1 MIIFVVN
8 ALNLINYNSI
18 MKKLI
23 ASVAALVVALGAAY
37 AQDLAAVTEIYN
49 AGAEAVS
56 AGDKA
61 SALSSFEKALE
72 MATALGEEGEE
83 VVTNCK
89 NIIPNL
95 VLSMAKD
102 LVKESKFD
110 EAIAKLGDAAAV
122 AEKYASEEVLEEAK
136 ELIPQVKM
144 SKAGNLLNAKEYDAA
159 AAAYKEVLDADP
171 ANGAAALRLGVALN
185 GAGKLAEAKA
195 AFETAAA
202 NGQEATANKQLGNIY
217 LKEAAAALKAKK
229 YADAVA
235 AAVKVNDYTENA
247 QAWQIAGQASQLASK
262 NNDAIKYFEKYL
274 EASPNASNAGA
285 IAYTVGALYQQA
297 KNNAK
302 AKEYYTKAASDP
314 KYGAEAK
321 KMLDA
326 LK

>member
-1 MIIFVVN
+1 
-8 ALNLINYNSI
+8 

-23 ASVAALVVALGAAY
+23 VTIAALAVAFGSAF

-56 AGDKA
+56 AGEKEN
-61 SALSSFEKALE
+61 ALKSFEEALKLAE
-72 MATALGEEGEE
+72 ALGEEGQE

-95 VLSMAKD
+95 KLSLAKD
-102 LVKESKFD
+102 LVKASKFD
-110 EAIAKLGDAAAV
+110 EAVAALAEAEKV
-122 AEKYASEEVLEEAK
+122 AEAYEAFSVADEAK
-136 ELIPQVKM
+136 DLIPQVKL
-144 SKAGNLLNAKEYDAA
+144 SKANGLYKAKEFDAA
-159 AAAYKEVLDADP
+159 AAAFQEILDADP
-171 ANGAAALRLGVALN
+171 ANGTAAFYKGAALV
-185 GAGKLAEAKA
+185 GAGKNDEAKA
-195 AFETAAA
+195 AFELAAA
-202 NGQEATANKQLGNIY
+202 NGQEANAKKQLGNIY
-217 LKEAAAALKAKK
+217 LKEASADLKAKK

-235 AAVKVNDYTENA
+235 AAVKANEYAPNA
-247 QAWQIAGQASQLASK
+247 QALQLAGQASQAAGK

-274 EASPNASNAGA
+274 EAAPTASNAGA
-285 IAYTVGALYQQA
+285 IAYTVGALYQGA

-302 AKEYYTKAASDP
+302 AKEFYTKALSDP

>member
-1 MIIFVVN
+1 
-8 ALNLINYNSI
+8 

-23 ASVAALVVALGAAY
+23 VTLAALAVAFGSAL

-56 AGDKA
+56 AGEKEN
-61 SALSSFEKALE
+61 ALKSFEEALKLAE
-72 MATALGEEGEE
+72 ALGEEGQD

-95 VLSMAKD
+95 VLSLAKD

-110 EAIAKLGDAAAV
+110 EAVAKLGEAAAV
-122 AEKYASEEVLEEAK
+122 AEKYDSPAVLDEAK

-144 SKAGNLLNAKEYDAA
+144 SKAGNLLNAKDYEAA

-171 ANGAAALRLGVALN
+171 ANGTAALRLGVALN
-185 GAGKLAEAKA
+185 GAGKLDEAKA

-235 AAVKVNDYTENA
+235 AAVKVNDFTENA
-247 QAWQIAGQASQLASK
+247 QAWQIAGQASQLAGK

-274 EASPNASNAGA
+274 EAAPTASNAGQ
-285 IAYTVGALYQQA
+285 IAFTLGALYQQA

-302 AKEYYTKAASDP
+302 AKEFYSKATGDP

>member
-1 MIIFVVN
+1 
-8 ALNLINYNSI
+8 

-23 ASVAALVVALGAAY
+23 ATLAALAVALGAAF
-37 AQDLAAVTEIYN
+37 AQDLAAVTETYN
-49 AGAEAVS
+49 AGAEALS
-56 AGDKA
+56 AGDKEG
-61 SALSSFEKALE
+61 ALKSFEKALE
-72 MATALGEEGEE
+72 QAAALGEEGQE

-89 NIIPNL
+89 NIIPNIQ
-95 VLSMAKD
+95 LSLAKD
-102 LVKESKFD
+102 LVKASQFD
-110 EAIAKLGDAAAV
+110 EAVAKLALAKEI
-122 AEKYASEEVLEEAK
+122 AEKYASEEVADEAAK
-136 ELIPQVKM
+136 LIPQVKM
-144 SKAGNLLNAKEYDAA
+144 SKAGGLLNAKDYEGA
-159 AAAYKEVLDADP
+159 AAAYKELLDEDP
-171 ANGAAALRLGVALN
+171 TNGTVALRLGVALN
-185 GAGKLAEAKA
+185 GAGKLDEAKA

-217 LKEAAAALKAKK
+217 LKDAAAALKAKK

-247 QAWQIAGQASQLASK
+247 QAWQIAGQASQLGGK

-274 EASPNASNAGA
+274 AAAPSASNAGQ
-285 IAYTVGALYQQA
+285 IAYTLGALYQQA

-302 AKEYYTKAASDP
+302 AKEFYAKAVTDP